1 MSWFS
6 NIFGG
11 GHKSNPTHAA
21 MPYLN
26 QIPGQTSQYMQP
38 YFEAGKEALNPLQ
51 GQYQQLLN
59 NPGGKINEIGQSYH
73 ESPGFKFALQHALE
87 AANHASAAGGMSGTP
102 QDQFQQEQIAT
113 GLGNQD
119 YNNWM
124 TNALGQ
130 YNQGLH
136 GEQGLAGLGQG
147 AGQNLA
153 DMIAQTLA
161 QQAQYGFRGQ
171 QETNARNNSLWGGIG
186 KVGGA
191 ALGGLAGGP
200 LGAFAGWNAT

>member
-11 GHKSNPTHAA
+11 GHKSNPANAA

-26 QIPGQTSQYMQP
+26 QIPGQTQQYMQP
-38 YFEAGKEALNPLQ
+38 YFDAGKEALNPLQ

-59 NPGGKINEIGQSYH
+59 NPGGRVNEIGQQYH
-73 ESPGFKFALQHALE
+73 QSPGYQFALQQALQL
-87 AANHASAAGGMSGTP
+87 AHRNSARQGMSSSP
-102 QDQFQQEQIAT
+102 EAEYDQMQTAT
-113 GLGNQD
+113 GLANQD

-147 AGQNLA
+147 AGQGLA
-153 DMIAQTLA
+153 DMIAKTLA
-161 QQAQYGFRGQ
+161 SQAGYGYSGQ
-171 QETNARNNSLWGGIG
+171 AARNQQQSGLFGNIAKGAGSL
-186 KVGGA
+186 A
-191 ALGGLAGGP
+191 AFNPWHMFG
-200 LGAFAGWNAT
+200 NV